1 MARGKKET
9 LPILFDLHYKHSM
22 NHFEE
27 FFGESVSYS
36 EIEQSSYIDLKEMAF
51 EKISRSIKFR
61 KFGRYKNVLTV
72 KMDLTRSEYESFL
85 KVFREED
92 IDEEASKRAGKT
104 KYIRF
109 NFIHDFTISN
119 IRDLT
124 KEEKIKFKKT
134 IDPSEMDDSDNIE
147 KDIEAD
153 DEIDID
159 DEDIESDEDIVY
171 IENYEDD
178 DEDDEYG
185 DDDDD
190 Y

>member
-1 MARGKKET
+1 MARGSKT
-9 LPILFDLHYKHSM
+9 TIPILLDLHYKYSM

-27 FFGESVSYS
+27 FFGDSVNYS

-61 KFGRYKNVLTV
+61 KFGRHRNILTV
-72 KMDLTRSEYESFL
+72 KMDLSQSEYESFL
-85 KVFREED
+85 KIFREEE

-124 KEEKIKFKKT
+124 DEEKVKFKKT
-134 IDPSEMDDSDNIE
+134 TEPDDDSDDSDDSDEEIG
-147 KDIEAD
+147 DDTI
-153 DEIDID
+153 DEIEFVDEFEEDDFD
-159 DEDIESDEDIVY
+159 DEDED
-171 IENYEDD
+171 
-178 DEDDEYG
+178 
-185 DDDDD
+185 
-190 Y
+190 